1 MGAEVDF
8 MSKRSSGGRPS
19 QTATSDQPGGGFGL
33 RATSPDMTGDG
44 PPNPL
49 CCAHVRCV
57 ARRNRTENRVSCTV
71 SISPEA

>member
-49 CCAHVRCV
+49 MLRARPLCCTPEP
-57 ARRNRTENRVSCTV
+57 NRKQG
-71 SISPEA
+71 